1 MAGLVGKGY
10 SLKYGTVV
18 DTYGSTLGNCLDVS
32 GPSPAVSDI
41 DVTTNDSTGG
51 WMEFKPGLI
60 DGGEVT
66 FSMRFN
72 KTEWAEAFGLVGAE
86 KFWQLLL
93 VDGSQFEWPGYIKGF
108 GNETQYAGDV
118 TCSCTIKV
126 SGTPT
131 FTAAA

>member
-1 MAGLVGKGY
+1 MAGIVGKGY

-32 GPSPAVSDI
+32 GPNISVNDI
-41 DVTTNDSTGG
+41 DVTTNDSTNG
-51 WMEFKPGLI
+51 WMEFLPGLK

-72 KTEWAEAFGLVGAE
+72 KTEWAEAVGIIGVS

-93 VDGSQFEWPGYIKGF
+93 SDGSQFEWEGYIKGF
-108 GNETQYAGDV
+108 GNETQYGSDV

-126 SGTPT
+126 SGEPT
-131 FTAAA
+131 FTAAV